1 MTMAR
6 AAAVKVF
13 KSKGFAKTARKAGIG
28 DAELR
33 DAFQQILKGQCD
45 DLGGGVLKKAPEQK
59 RT

>member
-1 MTMAR
+1 MNMAR

-33 DAFQQILKGQCD
+33 DAFQQILKGQ
-45 DLGGGVLKKAPEQK
+45 
-59 RT
+59 